1 MGTAKR
7 VSPPKAVKG
16 ATKRSRPEQLTNTL
30 AFMRLLWAVD
40 HALRSL
46 SKQMQTRMGM
56 TGPQRLVLRIVGRFP
71 DVMPSE
77 LAELL
82 HLDRGT
88 LSGILER
95 LVTQQLLVRRP
106 HEVDGRSVRLS
117 LSARGRLLD
126 RETSGTVEAC
136 IRRALASQPRE
147 NVEAAKQVLEAVAQE
162 LAREETGPTEAN
174 ES

>member
-1 MGTAKR
+1 
-7 VSPPKAVKG
+7 
-16 ATKRSRPEQLTNTL
+16 
-30 AFMRLLWAVD
+30 MRLLWAID
-40 HALRSL
+40 HGLRSL
-46 SKQMQTRMGM
+46 SKQMQASMGM

-71 DVMPSE
+71 QVMPSE

-106 HEVDGRSVRLS
+106 HEVDGRSVLLS

-136 IRRALASQPRE
+136 VRRALASQPRAKI
-147 NVEAAKQVLEAVAQE
+147 EAAKQVLEAVARE
-162 LAREETGPTEAN
+162 LAREEAGTPETSG
-174 ES
+174 S

>member
-1 MGTAKR
+1 MATAKR
-7 VSPPKAVKG
+7 VSTPKTIKS
-16 ATKRSRPEQLTNTL
+16 ATNRALPEQLTNTL
-30 AFMRLLWAVD
+30 AFMRLLWAID
-40 HALRSL
+40 HRLRSL
-46 SKQMQTRMGM
+46 SKQMQASMGM
-56 TGPQRLVLRIVGRFP
+56 TAPQRLVLRIVGRFP
-71 DVMPSE
+71 QVMPSE

-106 HEVDGRSVRLS
+106 HEVDGRSVLLS

-136 IRRALASQPRE
+136 VRRALASQPRAKI
-147 NVEAAKQVLEAVAQE
+147 VAAKQVLEAVARE
-162 LAREETGPTEAN
+162 LAREEAGTPETSGP
-174 ES
+174 